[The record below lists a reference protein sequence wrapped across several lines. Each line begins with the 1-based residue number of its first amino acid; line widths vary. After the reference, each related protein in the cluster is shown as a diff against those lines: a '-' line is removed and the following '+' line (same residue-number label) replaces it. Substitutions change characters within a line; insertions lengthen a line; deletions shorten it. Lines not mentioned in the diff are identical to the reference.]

1 MGEWGRF
8 RDPGL
13 MRTRQYGDLKFYKD
27 NYLSEMDA
35 PAFNNMSRDAQLAVA
50 TFASVY
56 PDVQIRFV
64 QKGKHGESGA
74 HWVQEGESFVEIN
87 TDSPFALEAIMAHE
101 ITHHLEVH
109 GMRDT
114 VHELLLG
121 NHYTGKKGVF
131 TALDEDGKRLFVKA
145 NMTELM
151 RLVDPDVIAAV
162 CTAMSADDDMT
173 DEDLEK
179 N

>member
-35 PAFNNMSRDAQLAVA
+35 PAFNNMGRDQQLGVA

-101 ITHHLEVH
+101 NTHHLEVVDIH
-109 GMRDT
+109 Y
-114 VHELLLG
+114 
-121 NHYTGKKGVF
+121 NHLQWHHKKRFRQPLYNTDQFLV
-131 TALDEDGKRLFVKA
+131 A
-145 NMTELM
+145 NNPYNYQKIQYM
-151 RLVDPDVIAAV
+151 RLLIYQ
-162 CTAMSADDDMT
+162 T
-173 DEDLEK
+173 
-179 N
+179 NN